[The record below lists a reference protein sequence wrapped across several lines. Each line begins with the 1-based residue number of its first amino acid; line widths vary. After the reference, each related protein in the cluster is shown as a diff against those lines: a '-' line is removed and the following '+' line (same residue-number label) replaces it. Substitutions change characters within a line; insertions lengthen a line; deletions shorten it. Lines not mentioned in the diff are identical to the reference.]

1 MLFIIVGLIASFACI
16 VINYFIQ
23 KWFAY
28 QTLPGPIRLPLI
40 GTSYIFLQ
48 RKSEDFLNILMRNCD
63 KYLSPFRIW
72 IGPKLLIVIYEPSQI
87 KTVLQSHICVDKST
101 MYNVVKPLFGSG
113 MLTAPAHI
121 WTRDRKMIA
130 PIFNTIMLREFVDTF
145 VQEAS
150 ILIEKLEKIG
160 HNGNEIFVLE
170 PLERC
175 TFKIALGTMTGIKME
190 ENILNEIVE
199 AIERMKKII
208 TARLRN
214 PFLMSDFIF
223 NLTSMGRTQR
233 ETVIFAQSVV
243 DKMIQQWT
251 NESNTANVN
260 SDVAHKRLMN
270 VLISSTHNKKFTEK
284 EIFYHL
290 VTMLLTAS
298 DTIAVTMYFVTFV
311 LANFSEIQERVY
323 KELLEIYG
331 MKTLKDAPV
340 KYEDLQHMHYLER
353 VIKETLRIF
362 PTGPVIAREVTE
374 DFKIGDI
381 VLPKSADIFI
391 SFIQLHR
398 NKKYWP
404 NPLVFDP
411 DRFLPENI
419 KSYQSFYF
427 PFSDGPRNCIG
438 MKYAMF
444 SMKVI
449 LTTLIRTFVFKVNQR
464 IEIDKIKLNMNLV
477 LSTVEPLKIIL
488 EKRKLQ

>member
-113 MLTAPAHI
+113 MLTAP
-121 WTRDRKMIA
+121 
-130 PIFNTIMLREFVDTF
+130 
-145 VQEAS
+145 
-150 ILIEKLEKIG
+150 
-160 HNGNEIFVLE
+160 
-170 PLERC
+170 
-175 TFKIALGTMTGIKME
+175 GTMTGIKME